1 MDMALPT
8 LNNSDHNR
16 LLLRLQHLSLNEG
29 QADYFKTQLNRFFD
43 EYQNMMM
50 NLSATIE
57 NYREVAALINARQP
71 LVKRHEP

>member
-1 MDMALPT
+1 MAIRA
-8 LNNSDHNR
+8 LNNSEHNR
-16 LLLRLQHLSLNEG
+16 LLQRLHIYHYRKIKWDN
-29 QADYFKTQLNRFFD
+29 FKEQLNQFFD
-43 EYQNMMM
+43 EYQSMIM